1 MTKRTLCLAA
11 AAATLLVAG
20 AAPARADDDV
30 RRGFENQ
37 AGRLLAVEAFRFG
50 HAMLWHAHGGPV
62 VVERR
67 IVVDRHPHHRQHF
80 HGKRCDHRYGRDD
93 RHHRHGGFD
102 RDRHGSWSKD
112 YPAARRRAERA
123 WRQ

>member
-11 AAATLLVAG
+11 VAAALLVAG
-20 AAPARADDDV
+20 AAPARADDL
-30 RRGFENQ
+30 RRGFEDQ

-50 HAMLWHAHGGPV
+50 HAVLWHAHPV

-67 IVVDRHPHHRQHF
+67 VVVERHPHHREHF
-80 HGKRCDHRYGRDD
+80 HGARCDHRHD
-93 RHHRHGGFD
+93 RHHRHAGYD

-123 WRQ
+123 WRQY